1 MPTLTRKRGGTD
13 ITPWYELET
22 LGNRMRSFLDHP
34 SFFAPS
40 VFAGPLAETGEWFP
54 AVELLEADGEF
65 VLTAEIPGMSKE
77 DVSISVENDVL
88 TLKGEK
94 KFEHEEQ
101 RDRTHIRERRYG
113 TFERCFTL
121 PRNVAA
127 DKIKAEYKDGVVEVH
142 LPKGPE
148 AKGRHI
154 EIK

>member
-1 MPTLTRKRGGTD
+1 M
-13 ITPWYELET
+13 
-22 LGNRMRSFLDHP
+22 
-34 SFFAPS
+34 
-40 VFAGPLAETGEWFP
+40 
-54 AVELLEADGEF
+54 
-65 VLTAEIPGMSKE
+65 
-77 DVSISVENDVL
+77 L

-154 EIK
+154 EIQ